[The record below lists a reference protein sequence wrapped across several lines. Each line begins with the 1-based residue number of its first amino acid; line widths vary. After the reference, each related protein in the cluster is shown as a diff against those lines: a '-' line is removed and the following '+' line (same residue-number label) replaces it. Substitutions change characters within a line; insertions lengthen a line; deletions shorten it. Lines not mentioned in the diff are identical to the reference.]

1 MEPKTPQRRPNYLD
15 IASGSVPDFKAST
28 GLRPSPYLNDSPNLE
43 HPSSPTRSI
52 TANNASPRPDFSP
65 ARSPQFADV
74 ETSPLRSPSTPTQDL
89 PTRIASTTPRLV
101 IQKLVLIN
109 FKSYAGRQEIGPFNT
124 NFSAVVGPNGSGKSN
139 VIDSLLFVFGFRAT
153 KMRHTRLTALI
164 HKSEAFPDLQEARVE
179 VHFEEVIDTP
189 LGSEKIQGS
198 ELVISREISHSSG
211 SSYFINNRSST
222 YTEVTSLLKGR
233 GIDLDHK
240 RFLILQGEV
249 ESIALMKPKA
259 DGEGDDGLLEYLE
272 DIIGTS
278 QYKQKIKETEGQ
290 LEGLKTEVGEKRGR
304 MEISERD
311 LDQLDNKRKDIAFYM
326 KHHNIITVAR
336 SSLYQIEMH
345 NAAAEESQATTNLQA
360 AKQELCT
367 EKGKI
372 NDLEGDLKK
381 YKLALDSASH
391 DLKKAESAVSSKE
404 KLYQQAKMS
413 HVKLKTRLQQLQV
426 QSRKVEKTVQA
437 TTNDSELARAWLKN
451 FALDRDHQLQL
462 QQKLAETLEN
472 EEKALEDIQ
481 ATLQDKTKVFSDRI
495 EKIQREVEPWRVKIQ
510 TKEASIAKLKS
521 DLSFM
526 KARQEEDLDKWK
538 ETTRIAQE
546 ISDQGMKS
554 AAHLK
559 SLQQE
564 QRQNKDTF
572 QKVEDDL
579 STIDHTMKTLAQKV
593 ATQRAAVASARDSR
607 QAQQSQDRM
616 LSALL
621 EMRDKDELH
630 GFYGRLGSL
639 ATIEKQFD
647 VAVSTSCPRL
657 DDFVVDTV
665 ETGQKCIQLLR
676 KNKLGTAR
684 FILLDQQSPP
694 VTNMTTPPG
703 VSRLYD
709 LIKVENPHFLSAF
722 YSVMG
727 DTLVART
734 PDEARRIAFG
744 GNKRYRVV
752 SLQGVLIEPSGT
764 MSGGGEPSRGKM
776 MIRGSAGVKGIISAE
791 TMGELEQTLASL
803 EMELLEAR
811 STKQELENQRQEL
824 KERISKSGTEIAKT
838 KLAFDQLTQQMNDA
852 KSKRRELK
860 TVYEKRLEADG
871 PSRES
876 AEVNIGVLENEKQVL
891 LAESG
896 SLEQEIADLQE
907 RILAAGGI
915 ELRMQSSKVN
925 DLREKSSSITDQ
937 LAQLNDERARQ
948 ETLVKRYESTLE
960 DAQRELGCVGND
972 LLAIQS
978 QINQSEKQELN
989 LAAELEG
996 EHARSIAA
1004 TDKAQDLTDTLEQT
1018 QNAIDE
1024 LSSAVIELRKRVEN
1038 QEARKRSASKH
1049 IQEFESKLDKLH
1061 VYDLRQAAD
1070 LRYPE
1075 EVEPL
1080 PQLNRLN
1087 KDELERLDVATLEQS
1102 LKTSEK
1108 LLEGRRI
1115 DLTILEDYQTRFGE
1129 YTNRRDAVNDA
1140 VERYEKLEA
1149 CTKSLKQRRFEEFMD
1164 GFQTISDKLKEM
1176 YQMITMGGNA
1186 ELELVD
1192 HLDPFAEGILFSVMP
1207 PKKSW
1212 RNIANLSGG
1221 EKTLS
1226 SLALVFALHH
1236 YKPTPLYVM
1245 DEIDAA
1251 LDFRNVSIVANYI
1264 KERTTN
1270 GQFIV
1275 ISLRNNMFE
1284 LASRLVG
1291 IYKVNN
1297 MTRSVTIVNNPVSS

>member
-1 MEPKTPQRRPNYLD
+1 M
-15 IASGSVPDFKAST
+15 
-28 GLRPSPYLNDSPNLE
+28 
-43 HPSSPTRSI
+43 
-52 TANNASPRPDFSP
+52 
-65 ARSPQFADV
+65 
-74 ETSPLRSPSTPTQDL
+74 
-89 PTRIASTTPRLV
+89 LV
-101 IQKLVLIN
+101 N

-153 KMRHTRLTALI
+153 KMRHTKLTALI
-164 HKSEAFPDLQEARVE
+164 HKSEAFPELEKARVE

-198 ELVISREISHSSG
+198 ELIVGREVSHSSG
-211 SSYFINNRSST
+211 SSYFINERSST

-259 DGEGDDGLLEYLE
+259 DGDGDDGLLEYLE

-278 QYKQKIKETEGQ
+278 QYKEKIKETEGQ
-290 LEGLKTEVGEKRGR
+290 LEELKTEVGEKRGR
-304 MEISERD
+304 MELSERD
-311 LDQLDNKRKDIAFYM
+311 LDQLDSRRKDIAFYM
-326 KHHNIITVAR
+326 KHHNIGAVGR
-336 SSLYQIEMH
+336 SSIYQIEMH
-345 NAAAEESQATTNLQA
+345 KANLEEEKATTSLETAQ
-360 AKQELCT
+360 QELGT
-367 EKGKI
+367 EKDKGAY
-372 NDLEGDLKK
+372 LEQSLKESK
-381 YKLALDSASH
+381 AALDCANSSLKETERMVSQKEKSHQRAKLA
-391 DLKKAESAVSSKE
+391 
-404 KLYQQAKMS
+404 
-413 HVKLKTRLQQLQV
+413 HVKLKTQMQQLQTHS
-426 QSRKVEKTVQA
+426 QKVEKTIQA
-437 TTNDSELARAWLKN
+437 TTNDYELARSWLNN
-451 FALDRDHQLQL
+451 FVKDRDHQLKL
-462 QQKLAETLEN
+462 QQDLSETLKN
-472 EEKALEDIQ
+472 EERNLEDIQ
-481 ATLQDKTKVFSDRI
+481 AKLQDKTKVLNDRI
-495 EKIQREVEPWRVKIQ
+495 EIIQREVEPWRVRVQ
-510 TKEASIAKLKS
+510 TKEASIRTLRS

-526 KARQEEDLDKWK
+526 IARQEKDNEKWR
-538 ETTRIAQE
+538 EASQIAQK
-546 ISDQGMKS
+546 ISDQGIQT
-554 AAHLK
+554 AAGLK
-559 SLQQE
+559 QLQQE
-564 QRQNKDTF
+564 HRQDKETL
-572 QKVEDDL
+572 QKVEDEL
-579 STIDHTMKTLAQKV
+579 STVDHNLKTLSQKV
-593 ATQRAAVASARDSR
+593 AVQRAAVASARDSR

-621 EMRDKDELH
+621 ELRDKDELH

-647 VAVSTSCPRL
+647 VAISTSCPRL

-665 ETGQKCIQLLR
+665 ETGQRCIQFLR
-676 KNKLGTAR
+676 KNKLGSAR
-684 FILLDQQSPP
+684 FILLDQQAPP
-694 VTNMTTPPG
+694 KATMTPPPG

-744 GNKRYRVV
+744 GSKRFRVV

-776 MIRGSAGVKGIISAE
+776 TIRGSAAVKGIVSAE
-791 TMGELEQTLASL
+791 SMGELEQTLASF
-803 EMELLEAR
+803 EMELVEAR
-811 STKQELENQRQEL
+811 STRQELENQRQEL
-824 KERISKSGTEIAKT
+824 RESIPRLETEIAKA
-838 KLAFDQLTQQMNDA
+838 KLVFDQLTQQMNDA
-852 KSKRRELK
+852 KLKRRELK
-860 TVYEKRLEADG
+860 LTYEKRVEADAPIRKSSEIKIG
-871 PSRES
+871 ELES
-876 AEVNIGVLENEKQVL
+876 EKQSL
-891 LAESG
+891 LKESET
-896 SLEQEIADLQE
+896 LEQEIAELQE
-907 RILAAGGI
+907 KILAAGGI

-925 DLREKSSSITDQ
+925 DLRERSSAITDQ
-937 LAQLNDERARQ
+937 LAQLNEERARQ
-948 ETLVKRYESTLE
+948 ETLVKRFTSTLE
-960 DAQRELGCVGND
+960 DAQSELSSLENEVTT
-972 LLAIQS
+972 LQTRIS
-978 QINQSEKQELN
+978 QSEAQELEIV
-989 LAAELEG
+989 AELES
-996 EHARSIAA
+996 ERAKHLAAVDKVQEIAEN
-1004 TDKAQDLTDTLEQT
+1004 LEEV
-1018 QNAIDE
+1018 QNSIDE
-1024 LSSAVIELRKRVEN
+1024 LSSTLIELQRRVEDHDSRKRL
-1038 QEARKRSASKH
+1038 ASKQ
-1049 IQEFESKLDKLH
+1049 IQELESKLGKLF
-1061 VYDLRQAAD
+1061 VYDPRQAAD
-1070 LRYPE
+1070 LRYPGDI
-1075 EVEPL
+1075 EPL
-1080 PQLNRLN
+1080 PQLI
-1087 KDELERLDVATLEQS
+1087 RLDEDGLRQLDVSTIEQS
-1102 LKTSEK
+1102 IKSSEK
-1108 LLEGRRI
+1108 LLEGRKI
-1115 DLTILEDYQTRFGE
+1115 DLTVLEDYQSRFEE
-1129 YTNRRDAVNDA
+1129 YTTRRSAVNDA
-1140 VERYEKLEA
+1140 VGRYEKLELFA
-1149 CTKSLKQRRFEEFMD
+1149 KSLKQQRFEEFMD
-1164 GFQTISDKLKEM
+1164 GFQAISDKLKEM

-1297 MTRSVTIVNNPVSS
+1297 MTRSVTIVNEPVSS